1 MGATMATTTTTNHAT
16 TTRPPRRRGR
26 RRAWLV
32 AGGRVIVLIGLVA
45 LTTWTSTRSDAIREA
60 RAAFAG
66 AGPDDRSA
74 LRLALRRALD
84 HLDRHPNDAEAALIA
99 GRCLTRLE
107 FYRQAEPYFDLAER
121 AGRLT
126 RADLNDLALGLTL
139 SRQAE
144 RAVAVY
150 EKILRIAPDD
160 PDALRRL
167 GAIRYGQ
174 MRYEEAIALAKRLA
188 RVPGAEESGQLLLG
202 MTFGEKHQ
210 YAPAAAAYEE
220 VLRLDPELKHIGMPA
235 DLFWADCASNLLQTG
250 RGADLRRHLERALD
264 RGESA
269 VLLDL
274 LGLAFEQEAEDDAD
288 VEADRCYRR
297 AVAID
302 PAHAGARKHLGIL
315 LERRNEPE
323 KALEELERSFELEP
337 NDIQTV
343 EHLKLLHYRLGH
355 PEKAR
360 VFEEKARE
368 IRAKQ
373 QPTTG
378 MGT

>member
-1 MGATMATTTTTNHAT
+1 
-16 TTRPPRRRGR
+16 
-26 RRAWLV
+26 
-32 AGGRVIVLIGLVA
+32 VA
-45 LTTWTSTRSDAIREA
+45 LRVAVLGALAALTGWTATRSDAIKEA
-60 RAAFAG
+60 RAAYAA
-66 AGPDDRSA
+66 AGPHGRPA

-84 HLDRHPNDAEAALIA
+84 HLDRRPNDPEAALIA

-107 FYRQAEPYFDLAER
+107 FYRQAEPYFDVAER
-121 AGRLT
+121 AGLLT

-139 SRQAE
+139 SRQAD
-144 RAVAVY
+144 RAVAVS
-150 EKILRIAPDD
+150 EKILRLAPDD

-174 MRYEEAIALAKRLA
+174 MRYEEALALGRRLAK
-188 RVPGAEESGQLLLG
+188 VPGSEVSGQILLG
-202 MTFGEKHQ
+202 MTYGEKHQ

-220 VLRLDPELKHIGMPA
+220 VLRLDPELKRISMPA
-235 DLFWADCASNLLQTG
+235 DIFWSDFAASMLQTG
-250 RGADLRRHLERALD
+250 RGADLRHYLERALERRED
-264 RGESA
+264 A

-288 VEADRCYRR
+288 ADAERCYRR
-297 AVAID
+297 AVDID
-302 PAHAGARKHLGIL
+302 PTRASPWKHLGIL
-315 LERRNEPE
+315 LEGRNELQ
-323 KALEELERSFELEP
+323 KGLECLERSYELEP

-343 EHLKLLHYRLGH
+343 EHLKLIHYRLGH

-360 VFEEKARE
+360 EFEEKARE

-373 QPTTG
+373 KQTTG